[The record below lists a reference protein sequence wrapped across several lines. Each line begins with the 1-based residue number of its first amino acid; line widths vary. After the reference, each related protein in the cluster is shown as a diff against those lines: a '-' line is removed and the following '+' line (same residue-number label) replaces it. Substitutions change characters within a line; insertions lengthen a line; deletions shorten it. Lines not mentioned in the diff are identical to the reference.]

1 MHSVYLV
8 AASLLGA
15 VDSAVP
21 VHVPEPTT
29 LLLLGLL
36 LLGVLRTRP

>member
-8 AASLLGA
+8 AAALLGA
-15 VDSAVP
+15 ADSAVP
-21 VHVPEPTT
+21 VHIPEPST
-29 LLLLGLL
+29 LLLIGLL